1 MGGSIQ
7 GRLVILL
14 ERLREQMGLT
24 YLFISHDLRM
34 VRHIADRVVAMYVG
48 RIVEIADFNELFEN
62 ARHPF
67 TQALLSAEPIT
78 DPTVARTRN
87 RIWIERDVH
96 SPTDLPANRV
106 FQSRYPLVQLE
117 YAEKEPEL
125 HEMGR
130 GHCAASILV

>member
-1 MGGSIQ
+1 MRGSIQ
-7 GRLVILL
+7 GRLVNLL

-34 VRHIADRVVAMYVG
+34 VRHIVERVAVVYLG
-48 RIVEIADFNELFEN
+48 RIVEIADFNEFFEN
-62 ARHPF
+62 ARHPY

-78 DPTVARTRN
+78 DPTAARTRN
-87 RIWIERDVH
+87 CIWMERDVP
-96 SPTDLPANRV
+96 SPTDLPASRV

-117 YAEKEPEL
+117 YAEKEPVL

>member
-34 VRHIADRVVAMYVG
+34 VRHIDDRVAVVYLG

-62 ARHPF
+62 ARHPY
-67 TQALLSAEPIT
+67 TQALLATEPIT
-78 DPTVARTRN
+78 YPTAARTRN
-87 RIWIERDVH
+87 RIWIERDVP
-96 SPTDLPANRV
+96 SPTDLPASRV

>member
-1 MGGSIQ
+1 MRGSIQ

-14 ERLREQMGLT
+14 ERLCEQKGLT

-34 VRHIADRVVAMYVG
+34 VRHIVDRVAVVYLG
-48 RIVEIADFNELFEN
+48 RIVEIADCDELFEN
-62 ARHPF
+62 ARHPY

-78 DPTVARTRN
+78 DPTAARTRN
-87 RIWIERDVH
+87 CIWMERDVP
-96 SPTDLPANRV
+96 SPTDLPASRV

-117 YAEKEPEL
+117 YAEKEPVL

>member
-7 GRLVILL
+7 GRLVVLL
-14 ERLREQMGLT
+14 ESLREQVGLT

-34 VRHIADRVVAMYVG
+34 VRRIADRVAVMYLG
-48 RIVEIADFNELFEN
+48 RIVEIADFDELFEN
-62 ARHPF
+62 ARHPY
-67 TQALLSAEPIT
+67 TQAPLSAEPIT
-78 DPTVARTRN
+78 DPTVARTQN
-87 RIWIERDVH
+87 RIWMERDVP
-96 SPTDLPANRV
+96 SPTDLPASRV